1 VGVVLVVVM
10 IVSMAVT
17 VIVIV
22 VILIPAVVAFMI
34 VIPFMVVFE
43 TTVWTIPIT
52 CIEPLA
58 IMAWADPA
66 RTFIGRPAP
75 IACMPAIMSGNRI
88 PVAANPDEFGS
99 GLRRNDG
106 DNARLGRS
114 AKADAHRELCAG
126 WDAY

>member
-1 VGVVLVVVM
+1 VRVVLVVVM

-17 VIVIV
+17 VIV

-34 VIPFMVVFE
+34 VVPFMVVFE

-75 IACMPAIMSGNRI
+75 IACMPAIMS
-88 PVAANPDEFGS
+88 
-99 GLRRNDG
+99 
-106 DNARLGRS
+106 
-114 AKADAHRELCAG
+114 
-126 WDAY
+126 